1 MIKKFASV
9 IWVATCAALIIT
21 FVPLSKVEKAFA
33 TIRLASS
40 DAAVANQPGPQRSC
54 EDFEIWFLNAACSNL
69 HAKHMVRMKHH
80 VRHS

>member
-21 FVPLSKVEKAFA
+21 LVPLSKVEKAFA

-40 DAAVANQPGPQRSC
+40 DAAMANQPGHNALAKISRSGFLMPLVRTYMENTWC
-54 EDFEIWFLNAACSNL
+54 E
-69 HAKHMVRMKHH
+69 
-80 VRHS
+80 